1 MNGEERFRLFF
12 YNRDAYREYRKLDGS
27 VKRLVEVGYRKL
39 MMRAD
44 EIGKPLGGALVGC
57 KELKYRKDGLRIIFR
72 VCENGGVDIVDII
85 VTGKR
90 EDGAAFCT
98 AEKRLKDGHSER
110 VGL

>member
-1 MNGEERFRLFF
+1 MSGDERFQLFF

-44 EIGKPLGGALVGC
+44 EIGKPLGGALAGC
-57 KELKYRKDGLRIIFR
+57 KELKYRKDGLRVIFR
-72 VCENGGVDIVDII
+72 ICEDGGVDVVDII

-90 EDGAAFCT
+90 EDGAAFRT
-98 AEKRLKDGHSER
+98 AEKRLRGGPSER